1 MSSTFNR
8 ILGVEAPQTL
18 TPSADTHE
26 SPAFDVTMLVD
37 GVVPFAQVIVW
48 RDGERLALCRATA
61 TVANPLHYRAEI
73 PAGALREGRLTL
85 QVEGCR
91 SADIASAS
99 GDDWIKQFST
109 LQYRS
114 AQSLGNDTQPRHEAD
129 PSERE
134 RRFRANFP
142 AVTAVKPSGDVRI
155 YFGIHKHMHQPY
167 YRTAEAGFWDGS
179 TDEIFASR
187 RGAYAEYLV
196 DAVDRYANGGLE
208 HAGLSASFS
217 GSLIEQLDRCER
229 EGLAHGCFA
238 SWKARLRDG
247 LNNKTSLGHQRIDL
261 VAFGHFHPLMPL
273 IPERD
278 IVRQIE
284 WHRGIVRSAF
294 GVEASRLMFPPE
306 TAFHVRMIPALVKA
320 NVECVIYDSIHRFR
334 ACKDYPYAGP
344 PEGMLPPNRAEQE
357 NPPVSDWMQL
367 HNIWAG
373 SLISPSLLR
382 PSYLRYVDPEGAEH
396 KIIGIPA
403 ERYIGNEDARGGF
416 GALQYPSVLGQLYD
430 RIVETGTFDPKHPPF
445 FLLHSDGDNFGG
457 GTDSYYRHNTD
468 GLVDWLK
475 QDSRFELTT
484 VFDYLD
490 RFPVDPSQVEHIE
503 PGSWSGADN
512 GDPQFMKWFG
522 NWDHEYSPDLNSWSV
537 LTALQ
542 NRIHAV
548 EDCLGETPELEQARR
563 LLLMAETSCYWYWT
577 GQQIWDSQ
585 VTEAANLALS
595 LLGEQLQVAELRDE
609 TGPTVFPPWTTPTNP
624 GAKTWGQG
632 RLVEAPR
639 EATLHTLIADISGVR
654 TAELVI
660 RSEHDER
667 RVPLTDLGPYP
678 TRTGARATAHHF
690 IATLPT
696 GLGDVRYFIEATD
709 RRGNRARGALERIY
723 LP

>member
-1 MSSTFNR
+1 MSSIFSC
-8 ILGVEAPQTL
+8 IVDIEAPQNL
-18 TPSADTHE
+18 TASTDTHE
-26 SPAFDVTMLVD
+26 SPAFEVTMQVD
-37 GVVPFAQVIVW
+37 GVAPFAQVLVW

-61 TVANPLHYRAEI
+61 MVDAPLRYRAVI
-73 PAGALREGRLTL
+73 PAGALREGQLTI
-85 QVEGCR
+85 QAEGCR
-91 SADIASAS
+91 VADIARAS
-99 GDDWIKQFST
+99 GDDWIKRFATLHYRNLPTLGDVTST
-109 LQYRS
+109 
-114 AQSLGNDTQPRHEAD
+114 SLTEEPA
-129 PSERE
+129 ERGK
-134 RRFRANFP
+134 RLRANFP

-179 TDEIFASR
+179 TNDIFASR
-187 RGAYAEYLV
+187 RGAYAEFLV
-196 DAVDRYANGGLE
+196 DAVERYVNGGLE

-238 SWKARLRDG
+238 NWKARLRDG
-247 LNNKTSLGHQRIDL
+247 LSKKTSLGHQRIDM

-278 IVRQIE
+278 MVRQIE
-284 WHRGIVRSAF
+284 WHREIVRNAL

-306 TAFHVRMIPALVKA
+306 TAFHVRMIPALVQA
-320 NVECVIYDSIHRFR
+320 GVSCVIYDSIHRFR

-373 SLISPSLLR
+373 SLISPTLLR
-382 PSYLRYVDPEGAEH
+382 PSYLRYIDPDGHEH

-430 RIVETGTFDPKHPPF
+430 RIVETGSFDPKHPPF

-468 GLVDWLK
+468 GLVDWLR
-475 QDSRFELTT
+475 QDPRFELTT

-490 RFPVDPSQVEHIE
+490 RFPVDPNHVEHVE
-503 PGSWSGADN
+503 PGAWSGADN

-522 NWDHEYSPDLNSWSV
+522 NWDHDYSPDLNSWSV

-542 NRIHAV
+542 NRVHAI
-548 EDCLGETPELEQARR
+548 EDALGESPELAQAQR

-577 GQQIWDSQ
+577 GQQIWDAQ

-595 LLGEQLQVAELRDE
+595 LLGAKIDAAERRDV
-609 TGPTVFPPWTTPTNP
+609 TGPTIFPPWTTPTNP
-624 GAKTWGQG
+624 GGKAWGQG
-632 RLVEAPR
+632 RLIDAPR
-639 EATLHTLIADISGVR
+639 EAILHTLVSDLSGVVR
-654 TAELVI
+654 ADVVL
-660 RSEHDER
+660 RSEQGEH

-690 IATLPT
+690 TASLPT

-709 RRGNRARGALERIY
+709 GRGNRARGALERIY

>member
-1 MSSTFNR
+1 MSSTFSR
-8 ILGVEAPQTL
+8 ITGVEAPQAL
-18 TPSADTHE
+18 TASTETHE
-26 SPAFDVTMLVD
+26 SPAFEVTMHVD
-37 GVVPFAQVIVW
+37 GVVPFAQVLVW
-48 RDGERLALCRATA
+48 RGGERLALCRATA
-61 TVANPLHYRAEI
+61 LTDSPLRYRAVV
-73 PAGALREGRLTL
+73 PAGALRDGQLTI
-85 QVEGCR
+85 QAEGCR
-91 SADIASAS
+91 VLDISTAA
-99 GDDWIKQFST
+99 GEDWIKHFAT
-109 LQYRS
+109 LHYR
-114 AQSLGNDTQPRHEAD
+114 GE
-129 PSERE
+129 PSHSETMPERLTDGSGE
-134 RRFRANFP
+134 RGARLRANFP
-142 AVTAVKPSGDVRI
+142 AVSEVKPNGNVRI

-167 YRTAEAGFWDGS
+167 YRTADCGFWDGS
-179 TDEIFASR
+179 TNDIFASR
-187 RGAYAEYLV
+187 RGAYTEFLV
-196 DAVDRYANGGLE
+196 DAVERYVNGGLG

-229 EGLAHGCFA
+229 DGLAHGSFA
-238 SWKARLRDG
+238 NWKARLRDG
-247 LNNKTSLGHQRIDL
+247 LGKKTVLGHQRLDL

-278 IVRQIE
+278 MVRQIE
-284 WHRGIVRSAF
+284 WHREMVRNAF

-320 NVECVIYDSIHRFR
+320 SVSCVIYDSIHRFR

-357 NPPVSDWMQL
+357 NPSVGDWLQL

-382 PSYLRYVDPEGAEH
+382 PSYLRYVDPDGAEH

-430 RIVETGTFDPKHPPF
+430 RIVETGSFDPKHPPF

-475 QDSRFELTT
+475 QDGRFELTT

-490 RFPVDPSQVEHIE
+490 RFPVDPNNVEHVE
-503 PGSWSGADN
+503 PGAWSGADN

-522 NWDHEYSPDLNSWSV
+522 NWDHDYSPDLNSWSV

-542 NRIHAV
+542 NCVHTV
-548 EDCLGETPELEQARR
+548 EDVLGDSPELARAQR

-577 GQQIWDSQ
+577 GQQVWDAQ

-595 LLGEQLQVAELRDE
+595 TLGATLDTAERRDG
-609 TGPTVFPPWTTPTNP
+609 TGPTIFPPWTTPTNP
-624 GAKTWGQG
+624 GGKAWGQG
-632 RLVEAPR
+632 CLIDAPR
-639 EATLHTLIADISGVR
+639 EANLHTLISDICGIQS
-654 TAELVI
+654 AEIVL
-660 RSEHDER
+660 RSERGER

-678 TRTGARATAHHF
+678 TRTGARSTAHHF
-690 IATLPT
+690 VATLPT
-696 GLGDVRYFIEATD
+696 GLGDTRYFIEAAD
-709 RRGNRARGALERIY
+709 RRGNRTRGALERIY